1 MRIPDDKVDEVRN
14 AADIVEVIGATVRLK
29 KRGRSYVGL
38 CPFHQEKTPSF
49 TVSPDKQMF
58 HCFGCSKGG
67 NVFTFVMERDKM
79 TFVEAVRFLADRAG
93 IGLPVEG
100 GENRDGETEQEQLLE
115 ICRLAGLHFQQ
126 NLLHHVEGQ
135 LALEYLRHRGFTDET
150 IRKFGLGYALNSWDD
165 MVQFARREHLDAA
178 LVEKAGLLV
187 RREDNTGLYD
197 RFRGRAMFPIHSASG
212 RTIAF
217 GARKLREDD
226 PLGKYINSPE
236 TPVYNKSRVLY
247 GLFQAKEAIRE
258 KEFVVL
264 VEGYADLITVA
275 QAGIENIVAS
285 SGTALTEEQI
295 QLISRY
301 ARKVTLV
308 YDADSAGSKATLRG
322 GDLIIER
329 DLDVRVAALPAGE
342 DPDSF
347 VRKNSGKA
355 FSALVEGAESFV
367 DFRARQLHAGG
378 FFSTPEGKTQA
389 IRSLVETI
397 ARYPDELKRTFYLKR
412 VAQEYDVYE
421 SVLLREMEKHGGRHP
436 AQHRIGK
443 REDVTRE
450 SPPHQ
455 APAVALRKDQSVPP
469 AERDLLRLVLEH
481 KGAML
486 RYVFSRIDKELLTSR
501 VVRRILEAV
510 DGHEEGGEPWEPGT
524 LIDEFDDQ
532 EARELVAS
540 LMMPQHELSKGWKE
554 MGSDPPAPDPY
565 AIANDCIDLLHQQQL
580 DERIDGLYRAMKDA
594 ELRGETITTFQ
605 EEILVLQKEKRSLK
619 QRNAG

>member
-1 MRIPDDKVDEVRN
+1 MRH
-14 AADIVEVIGATVRLK
+14 
-29 KRGRSYVGL
+29 RGG
-38 CPFHQEKTPSF
+38 
-49 TVSPDKQMF
+49 D
-58 HCFGCSKGG
+58 
-67 NVFTFVMERDKM
+67 
-79 TFVEAVRFLADRAG
+79 
-93 IGLPVEG
+93 
-100 GENRDGETEQEQLLE
+100 TEQEQLLE

-126 NLLHHVEGQ
+126 NLLNHVEGR

-150 IRKFGLGYALNSWDD
+150 IRKFGLGYALNSWED
-165 MVQFARREHLDAA
+165 MVQLARREHLDPA

-187 RREDNTGLYD
+187 RREGNTGLYD

-247 GLFQAKEAIRE
+247 GLFQAKESIRE

-275 QAGIENIVAS
+275 QAGIENVVAS

-295 QLISRY
+295 QLMSRY
-301 ARKVTLV
+301 ARKITLV
-308 YDADSAGSKATLRG
+308 YDADSAGSKAALRG

-355 FSALVEGAESFV
+355 FNALLEGAESFV

-378 FFSTPEGKTQA
+378 ILCNPEGKTQA
-389 IRSLVETI
+389 IRSLIETV
-397 ARYPDELKRTFYLKR
+397 ARYPDELKRTLYLKR
-412 VAQEYDVYE
+412 IAQEYDVYE
-421 SVLLREMEKHGGRHP
+421 SVLFREMEKITGRHP
-436 AQHRIGK
+436 VQHRFGKKQDVPQDALAQH
-443 REDVTRE
+443 
-450 SPPHQ
+450 
-455 APAVALRKDQSVPP
+455 APAVALRNDRPLPP

-486 RYVFSRIDKELLTSR
+486 RYIFSRIDKDLLTSP
-501 VVRRILEAV
+501 VVRQIIEAV

-524 LIDEFDDQ
+524 LVDELGDQ
-532 EARELVAS
+532 EAEQLVAR
-540 LMMPQHELSKGWKE
+540 LTMPQHELSKGWRE
-554 MGSDPPAPDPY
+554 MGSDPPPPDPY
-565 AIANDCIDLLHQQQL
+565 TIANDCIDLLHQQQL
-580 DERIDGLYRAMKDA
+580 DGQIDGVYRTMKDA
-594 ELRGETITTFQ
+594 ELRGEDITSYR
-605 EEILVLQKEKRSLK
+605 EEILGLQKEKRSLK
-619 QRNAG
+619 QRSGG